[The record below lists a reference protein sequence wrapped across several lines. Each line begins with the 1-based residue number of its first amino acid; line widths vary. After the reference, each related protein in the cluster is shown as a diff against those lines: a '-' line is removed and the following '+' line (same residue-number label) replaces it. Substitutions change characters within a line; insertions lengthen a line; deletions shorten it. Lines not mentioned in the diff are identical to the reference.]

1 MKTTLSAVLV
11 AALAFLII
19 DATGLQ
25 IDAVDHYI
33 ALAGE
38 KLDGLFSLEWMEHD
52 QMREELDAIA
62 ANSK

>member
-19 DATGLQ
+19 DAAGLQ
-25 IDAVDHYI
+25 IDVVDHYI